1 MPAAGTKQTEEVK
14 GRISATTSDSMRK
27 HWRTPNG
34 QDIQLGRRETRLRD
48 VAIPRSEERF
58 AFWRAKR
65 ESLKAELEG
74 RGRLRSTHPGDTFPG
89 RPDGRPPLGDPI
101 PGSSAARSRPTPP
114 GQV

>member
-1 MPAAGTKQTEEVK
+1 MPAAGTTPTAAVT

-74 RGRLRSTHPGDTFPG
+74 RGRLRSTHLGDTFPG